1 MSAQELPLMTIKTLS
16 GMIHRREVS
25 PVELTR
31 AVLDSIDR
39 LNPKYNAYVTLTRDL
54 ALTEAA
60 EAERAIM
67 SGRYLGP
74 LHGIPIGHK
83 DLYFT
88 KGIRTTA
95 CSKLMLNHVP
105 DFDATAVARWKQA
118 GTILLGKLN
127 THEFAYG
134 PTNEISHF
142 GPARNPWD
150 VERMTGGSSG
160 GSGAAVLTGLALAA
174 TGSDTGGSIRI
185 PASACGIV
193 GIKPT
198 YGRSSRYGVFTLCWS
213 LDHTG
218 PMTKTVE
225 DAALTLQPLAGY
237 DPNDPAS
244 ADVPVPD
251 YSRTLE
257 YGVRGLRLGIPRDYF
272 LDQADFEVEAAVRKA
287 IAVLE
292 GLGADVEEVSIT
304 SITKYAASAA
314 LLLYLSEAAAYHE
327 PYYRTRPD
335 EYADLT
341 RTFLDLGNYVLAKD
355 YIHAQQLRR
364 QMVQEVQ
371 SVMKRVDVLVT
382 PTLPIVAPKIGQA
395 TVMVRGK
402 EDGTFGTL
410 LRFTE
415 PFNLTGQPALSLPC
429 GFSKDN
435 LPIGLQ
441 IVGKPFDEAT
451 VLRVGRAY
459 EAHTDWHQ
467 RRPPGI

>member
-1 MSAQELPLMTIKTLS
+1 MSQKELPLMTIKALS
-16 GMIHRREVS
+16 GLIRRKEIS
-25 PVELTR
+25 PVELTKT
-31 AVLDSIDR
+31 VLERIDR
-39 LNPKYNAYVTLTRDL
+39 LNSKLNAYVTLTADL
-54 ALTEAA
+54 ALKEAG
-60 EAERAIM
+60 EAEQAIM
-67 SGRYLGP
+67 RGLYLGP
-74 LHGIPIGHK
+74 MHGIPIGHK

-95 CSKLMLNHVP
+95 CSKLMLNFVP
-105 DFDATAVARWKQA
+105 EFDATAVARWKKA
-118 GTILLGKLN
+118 GAILLGKLN

-134 PTNEISHF
+134 PTNEVSYF

-150 VERMTGGSSG
+150 LERMTGGSSG

-185 PASACGIV
+185 PSSCCGVV

-218 PMTKTVE
+218 PMTKSVE

-251 YSRTLE
+251 YSKALAFD
-257 YGVRGLRLGIPRDYF
+257 VRGVRLGIPREYF
-272 LDQADFEVEAAVRKA
+272 FDQADFEVEAAVSKA
-287 IAVLE
+287 IQVLE
-292 GLGADVEEVSIT
+292 GLGARAEEVSIP
-304 SITKYAASAA
+304 SMKYAASAA
-314 LLLYLSEAAAYHE
+314 LLIYLSEALAYHE
-327 PYYRTRPD
+327 PYYQTRPD
-335 EYADLT
+335 EYTDLT

-364 QMVQEVQ
+364 RLLKEVEAVFQ
-371 SVMKRVDVLVT
+371 RVDVLVT
-382 PTLPIVAPKIGQA
+382 PTLPIAAPKIGQG
-395 TVMVRGK
+395 TVLVRGK
-402 EDGTFGTL
+402 EEGTFGTL

-415 PFNLTGQPALSLPC
+415 PFNLTGLPALSLPC
-429 GFSKDN
+429 GFSREN

-441 IVGKPFDEAT
+441 IVGKPFDEAM
-451 VLRVGRAY
+451 VLRVGHAY
-459 EAHTDWHQ
+459 ETNTEWHL
-467 RRPPGI
+467 RKPPVI